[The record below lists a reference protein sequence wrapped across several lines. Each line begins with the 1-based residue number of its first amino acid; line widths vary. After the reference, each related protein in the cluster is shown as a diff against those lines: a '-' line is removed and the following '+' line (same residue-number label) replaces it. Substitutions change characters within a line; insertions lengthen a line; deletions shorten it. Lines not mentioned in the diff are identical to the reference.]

1 MTYRK
6 IDTSKVKPE
15 MDFEQIQ
22 SDLAKFK
29 NHTSMPQDDVKKLM
43 NYVGKFERLIAD
55 ENYQELEYS
64 AECFMCNLRDIL
76 ANVR

>member
-6 IDTSKVKPE
+6 IDTSKVKHE

-43 NYVGKFERLIAD
+43 NYVDKFERLIAFVM
-55 ENYQELEYS
+55 
-64 AECFMCNLRDIL
+64 A
-76 ANVR
+76 